1 MSIKALQDYTF
12 VSKYA
17 RHLPDKKR
25 RETWSETVDR
35 VKNMMLEKYADFP
48 DVHEDIELT
57 TRFAIRGSTY
67 L

>member
-17 RHLPDKKR
+17 RHLTDKKR

-35 VKNMMLEKYADFP
+35 VKKMML
-48 DVHEDIELT
+48 
-57 TRFAIRGSTY
+57 
-67 L
+67 